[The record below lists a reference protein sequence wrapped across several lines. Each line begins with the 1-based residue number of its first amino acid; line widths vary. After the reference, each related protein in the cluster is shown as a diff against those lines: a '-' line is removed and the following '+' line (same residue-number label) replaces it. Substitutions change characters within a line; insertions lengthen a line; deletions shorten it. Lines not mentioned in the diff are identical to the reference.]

1 MQQSQTGI
9 ASLLLQSSKMNTS
22 SFDCILITQAKLA
35 SKFFRPEANLC
46 VVEAHDDV
54 RCSVMGMLQ

>member
-1 MQQSQTGI
+1 
-9 ASLLLQSSKMNTS
+9 MNTS